1 MSLVCVSILCFNL
14 VLLVI
19 SDQEIVDSE
28 EEIVGEELE
37 ALGSEQSTALGV
49 IVGVEV
55 VVEHVE
61 AVERL
66 FGLLA
71 EVLDALVHLA
81 DHAVL
86 GARLAAHQRRQG
98 DEALRAVL
106 THQRGQFLDTF
117 NGGHR
122 LSVLEQVLVADVHE
136 NDGRLDRV
144 VHLERVSHVLDG
156 ATTDELDRAELL
168 GRVEFELLVLVLLL
182 LLVLLTLSL
191 LVGLRLVQH
200 RCVLQVLV
208 QVLEL
213 DRADQVADDQ
223 EIAVQAHW

>member
-1 MSLVCVSILCFNL
+1 MSYEDVSLVCVSILCFNL

-19 SDQEIVDSE
+19 SNQEIVDSE

-49 IVGVEV
+49 VVGVEV

-86 GARLAAHQRRQG
+86 GARLATHQRRQG

-106 THQRGQFLDTF
+106 THQRGQFL
-117 NGGHR
+117 
-122 LSVLEQVLVADVHE
+122 
-136 NDGRLDRV
+136 
-144 VHLERVSHVLDG
+144 
-156 ATTDELDRAELL
+156 
-168 GRVEFELLVLVLLL
+168 VEVF
-182 LLVLLTLSL
+182 
-191 LVGLRLVQH
+191 
-200 RCVLQVLV
+200 
-208 QVLEL
+208 
-213 DRADQVADDQ
+213 
-223 EIAVQAHW
+223 